1 MIFEQKATNEV
12 YLAYNTTIMKHL
24 VSIVEASLF
33 VGRPM
38 ECTQLAMETI
48 INLGNKLEVTGAK
61 RYQSSSGYFLDELPK
76 DTVGAALLRLKMTAP
91 MSAATGD
98 LYSKILHELIL
109 VINAYLQPATA
120 ISRFFI
126 FKTLEL
132 LEKMILLGDNSAFF
146 SRQSALLI
154 PTLFRLLTVQNN
166 RSDPLVPES
175 YAVIGDP
182 YGRSRPP
189 YAPSII
195 NVPGEVPLTFF
206 HDQMDLE
213 LRDAALSCIRPLCL
227 FPKSMAPGV
236 LVAQPQ
242 SVELMF
248 QIAAFR
254 TPVPALALRNDS
266 SAKAISILSSLVHVP
281 AAAVK
286 FKSIRSE
293 IMMAG
298 CADHNLSGICNIF
311 SLFYFSLF
319 TCCWFSMF
327 VFSSKPQ
334 K

>member
-1 MIFEQKATNEV
+1 
-12 YLAYNTTIMKHL
+12 MKHL

-48 INLGNKLEVTGAK
+48 INLGNKLEVTGVK

-76 DTVGAALLRLKMTAP
+76 DTVGAALLRLKMTPP
-91 MSAATGD
+91 MSAATGE

-109 VINAYLQPATA
+109 VVNSYLQPATA

-126 FKTLEL
+126 FKALEL

-146 SRQSALLI
+146 SRQSTLLI

-182 YGRSRPP
+182 FGRSRPP

-195 NVPGEVPLTFF
+195 NMPGELPLTFF

-227 FPKSMAPGV
+227 YPKSISPSI

-242 SVELMF
+242 SVELIF
-248 QIAAFR
+248 QIAAFK

-298 CADHNLSGICNIF
+298 CADHNLSGIGDIYVQLCF
-311 SLFYFSLF
+311 RYLHVFA
-319 TCCWFSMF
+319 FSMF
-327 VFSSKPQ
+327 VILQNRRDHVQHRTSFRDS
-334 K
+334 